1 MEKKFLG
8 IVLKCIDY
16 KERDKLVSIFSVV
29 DGLILGKL
37 KGVKGAGA
45 KLKMLS
51 SPFCFAEF
59 MGIEKGGKLTIT
71 GGDIIDSFFDIT
83 NDIESFYVGCCVLDY
98 IYSYLKSDESDEVLK
113 QNFSNLVSTLK
124 SLCYIDYVP
133 KKVVLIKYFLNVLK
147 LSGYALDFC
156 ACSNCKK
163 VINEKNNESAFIDF
177 FDGSVK
183 CERCTGIKNIE
194 VFSDVMVALKQIE
207 NMHEFKVEENVK
219 SCKDCGDGK
228 LNNFNNLNN
237 QLLNDVLR
245 FLGNYIFLQMNYKIK
260 IEELLKM

>member
-1 MEKKFLG
+1 MDKKFLG

-16 KERDKLVSIFSVV
+16 KEKDKLVSIFSVD

-37 KGVKGAGA
+37 KSVKGAGA

-59 MGIEKGGKLTIT
+59 TGVETAGKLTIT
-71 GGDIIDSFFDIT
+71 GGDIVDSFFDIT
-83 NDIESFYVGCCVLDY
+83 KNIESYYVGCAILDY
-98 IYSYLKSDESDEVLK
+98 IYSYLKSDESGEVLK
-113 QNFSNLVSTLK
+113 QNFSNLVGALK
-124 SLCYIDYVP
+124 SLCYNENVP
-133 KKVVLIKYFLNVLK
+133 KKVILIKYFLNALK
-147 LSGYALDFC
+147 LCGYALDFC

-163 VINEKNNESAFIDF
+163 VINAENNESAFIDF

-183 CERCTGIKNIE
+183 CERCVGVKNLE
-194 VFSDVMVALKQIE
+194 VFSDVVVALKQIE
-207 NMHEFKVEENVK
+207 NMQELKADEKVESCVK
-219 SCKDCGDGK
+219 CGNGE